1 MFVFKAFTTGDEA
14 SGEGVFAADFAEDL
28 EDLGGE
34 FASRGDD
41 EGAETIE
48 GGPFF
53 AVEGFEDGDE
63 EGEGFAAAGLRGAED
78 VAAFECWGE

>member
-1 MFVFKAFTTGDEA
+1 MFVFKTFTTSDEA

-34 FASRGDD
+34 FAGGGDD
-41 EGAETIE
+41 EGAEAIE
-48 GGPFF
+48 GGPFL
-53 AVEGFEDGDE
+53 AVECFEDGDE

-78 VAAFECWGE
+78 VATFEC